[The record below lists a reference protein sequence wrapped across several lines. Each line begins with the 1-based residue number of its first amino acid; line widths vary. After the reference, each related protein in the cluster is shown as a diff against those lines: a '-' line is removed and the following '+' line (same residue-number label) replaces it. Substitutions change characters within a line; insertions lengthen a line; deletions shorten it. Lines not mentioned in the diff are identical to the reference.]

1 MAVGFTFLAFFAV
14 SGGLFYASR
23 GIAREELYKECNNAT
38 SYIHMADALY
48 VAANSK
54 LCTAACPCNADAEL
68 WKDYLAT
75 QAQSSTPTT
84 TSVNNTAKSATTN
97 PLGTVVSTGTQA
109 AATTTN
115 VAKSLTLITS
125 ESGVDRF

>member
-23 GIAREELYKECNNAT
+23 GIVRETLYKECNNAT

-48 VAANSK
+48 VAANAK
-54 LCTAACPCNADAEL
+54 LCTPACPCNADAEL
-68 WKDYLAT
+68 WKDYLAN
-75 QAQSSTPTT
+75 QAQSSAPTAQ
-84 TSVNNTAKSATTN
+84 SVNNTAKSTVTN

-109 AATTTN
+109 AATTGN
-115 VAKSLTLITS
+115 VAKSFTMITS
-125 ESGVDRF
+125 DSGVDRF